1 MREDQ
6 SNYQASVDQASVPP
20 ARRLLAFLLSAA
32 LMSALA
38 CILVS
43 RQTTFDYKVWYAN
56 EQPETVDDPRAGMVD
71 DLIKHRLEIGMPRR
85 QTRALL
91 GAPDASTQSIAGP
104 DDHPVVNN
112 TDAYS
117 LGFIGKAK
125 DISTLELHYSEAG
138 RLLRVEVT
146 RR

>member
-1 MREDQ
+1 MHKDRPRHETP
-6 SNYQASVDQASVPP
+6 ASP
-20 ARRLLAFLLSAA
+20 ARQIVAYLLSAA
-32 LMSALA
+32 LMLALA

-43 RQTTFDYKVWYAN
+43 RRTSFDHKVWYAN
-56 EQPETVDDPRAGMVD
+56 ERPESADDPRAGMTD
-71 DLIKHRLEIGMPRR
+71 DLIKHRLEIGMPRT

-91 GAPDASTQSIAGP
+91 GNPDASAQSTDGP
-104 DDHPVVNN
+104 DGRAVMND

-138 RLLRVEVT
+138 KLTKAEVVK
-146 RR
+146 R